1 MKNIIYLFAFILFTF
16 SSWGQQILEVPGLQ
30 EYAHIDTA
38 NFSVLPSG
46 RYVKPAGKTLRINS
60 DAFGLAISPDGK
72 WGVSLHNAAFT
83 RVDLSNQIAKR
94 FPAFGTPDK
103 LSPYG
108 KSTFIGVVFSA
119 DSKKIYL
126 SGGDFG
132 TVLEVDIMDG
142 KVLRTLLING
152 KVGKRTFDESFITD
166 LVLLAEK
173 NQLLVLDQANYRLA
187 RLDLTSGKVVSN
199 TPTGRIPF
207 GISLSPDHKYAFVA
221 NVGMYAY
228 PIVEGTNEKNI
239 ESQHIPY
246 HPYGNDTKESREGTE
261 IEGKKIPGLGDPRS
275 DEAMSVFQI
284 DLNTNKI
291 VKKYKPGFQIGE
303 MVEEMEVVGG
313 SSPNSIA
320 VSSNYI
326 FVSNATND
334 NITVIDYKTRK
345 IKTHIPIQFSPL
357 LDKRRGYL
365 PFGLTLSKDEKTLY
379 VTLLGFNAVAIIDVE
394 SKKNKGF
401 LPTGW
406 GPTRVRLS
414 DDEQFI
420 YVTSCRGFGAGPN
433 GGKGYRAP
441 AQGTYIGDVQLGTFQ
456 IIPQPDAVKLA
467 EYTLQVKN
475 NTFVEKT
482 FSDRGNKVFSLK
494 SNVNSPIKH
503 IVYITKENR
512 TYDEVFG
519 QFKGAVGDST
529 IAKFG
534 LNQTVIDKNVVF
546 KNANISPNHHRI
558 ASQFAM
564 SDNFYCDSDASIHGH
579 HWMMGVIPNEWVE
592 ANSSV
597 SKSSKAL
604 SPAPGRRL
612 PKTTGSMDP
621 EDYAEIGGLWEALE
635 RKNVSFYNFGEA
647 NETGHVREDWF
658 DTLTGAGHIVMV
670 PMQKA
675 LYKNTSHNY
684 AGFNMSIPDQFR
696 VEQFTEEFT
705 KKWLKGKEKLPSLLT
720 IQLPN
725 DHGADVDSAAG
736 FPYRPSY
743 MEDNDLALGRM
754 LEFLSHTPYWKNM
767 LVVVTEDDPQG
778 GIDHIDAHRSILMM
792 AGPYVKKNYVSKRH
806 ANFGSILRVIYT
818 LLDIPAVNHY
828 DQTASILDDFFTEKP
843 DFTPYEF
850 VFPDK
855 RIFDADKT
863 MIKYNRKIDWRKIKK
878 TIEMDDVEDQRKNH

>member
-1 MKNIIYLFAFILFTF
+1 MKKIINLIFVLIYTF
-16 SSWGQQILEVPGLQ
+16 NGFGQQILEVPGLN
-30 EYAHIDTA
+30 EYAKIDTS
-38 NFSVLPSG
+38 NYSVLPSG

-60 DAFGLAISPDGK
+60 DAFGLAISPNGK
-72 WGVSLHNAAFT
+72 WAVSLHNAAFT
-83 RVDLSNQIAKR
+83 RVDLVNQSAKR

-132 TVLEVDIMDG
+132 TVLEVDIEDG
-142 KVLRTLLING
+142 KVLRTLSING
-152 KVGKRTFDESFITD
+152 KVGKKQWEESFTTD
-166 LVLLAEK
+166 LVLLEEK
-173 NQLLVLDQANYRLA
+173 NQLLVLDQANYRMA
-187 RLDLTSGKVVSN
+187 RLDLNSGKVISN

-207 GISLSPDHKYAFVA
+207 GISLSPDHKFAFVA

-261 IEGKKIPGLGDPRS
+261 IEGKKIPGVGDPRS

-320 VSSNYI
+320 VSSKYI

-334 NITVIDYKTRK
+334 NVTVIDYKTRK
-345 IKTHIPIQFSPL
+345 IKTHIPIQFSNV

-379 VTLLGFNAVAIIDVE
+379 VTLLGLNALAVIDVE
-394 SKKNKGF
+394 SQKSKGF
-401 LPTGW
+401 IPTGW

-414 DDEQFI
+414 ADEKMI
-420 YVTSCRGFGAGPN
+420 YATSCRGFGAGPN
-433 GGKGYRAP
+433 GGRGYRAP

-456 IIPQPDAVKLA
+456 MISTPNQSQLS
-467 EYTLQVKN
+467 EYTKLVQT
-475 NTFVEKT
+475 NTFVEK
-482 FSDRGNKVFSLK
+482 SIQDRGNKVFSLK
-494 SNVNSPIKH
+494 SNANSPIKH

-519 QFKGAVGDST
+519 QFKGAIGDSS

-558 ASQFAM
+558 ASQFAL

-597 SKSSKAL
+597 SKSSRYYLLHLA
-604 SPAPGRRL
+604 
-612 PKTTGSMDP
+612 
-621 EDYAEIGGLWEALE
+621 EDYLKLQVVWIRRIMLKSVDFGKPWSVKRFHSIILE
-635 RKNVSFYNFGEA
+635 RLMK
-647 NETGHVREDWF
+647 R
-658 DTLTGAGHIVMV
+658 VM
-670 PMQKA
+670 
-675 LYKNTSHNY
+675 L
-684 AGFNMSIPDQFR
+684 
-696 VEQFTEEFT
+696 
-705 KKWLKGKEKLPSLLT
+705 GKIGL
-720 IQLPN
+720 
-725 DHGADVDSAAG
+725 
-736 FPYRPSY
+736 
-743 MEDNDLALGRM
+743 
-754 LEFLSHTPYWKNM
+754 
-767 LVVVTEDDPQG
+767 
-778 GIDHIDAHRSILMM
+778 IL
-792 AGPYVKKNYVSKRH
+792 
-806 ANFGSILRVIYT
+806 
-818 LLDIPAVNHY
+818 
-828 DQTASILDDFFTEKP
+828 
-843 DFTPYEF
+843 
-850 VFPDK
+850 
-855 RIFDADKT
+855 
-863 MIKYNRKIDWRKIKK
+863 
-878 TIEMDDVEDQRKNH
+878 

>member
-1 MKNIIYLFAFILFTF
+1 MKKHCILLLLFFNQLISF
-16 SSWGQQILEVPGLQ
+16 GQQILEVPGLN
-30 EYAHIDTA
+30 EYATIDTTYY
-38 NFSVLPSG
+38 SVLPSG

-60 DAFGLAISPDGK
+60 DAFGLTISPDGK

-83 RVDLSNQIAKR
+83 RIDLKNQIAKR
-94 FPAFGTPDK
+94 FPDFGTPDR

-108 KSTFIGVVFSA
+108 KSTFLGVVFSA
-119 DSKKIYL
+119 DSRKIYV

-132 TVLEVDIMDG
+132 TVLEVSIEDG
-142 KVLRTLLING
+142 KVLRTFSING
-152 KVGKRTFDESFITD
+152 KDGKNEWADSFTSD
-166 LVLLAEK
+166 LVLLAEQ
-173 NQLLVLDQANYRLA
+173 NQLLILDHANYRLV
-187 RLDLTSGKVVSN
+187 RLDLITGKVLSSV
-199 TPTGRIPF
+199 PTGRIPF
-207 GISLSPDHKYAFVA
+207 GIILSPDHRFAFVA

-228 PIVEGTNEKNI
+228 PIVEGTTEKNLQ
-239 ESQHIPY
+239 SQYIPY
-246 HPYGNDTKESREGTE
+246 HPFGNDTKESREGTE

-275 DEAMSVFQI
+275 SEAMSVFQI
-284 DLNTNKI
+284 DLQTNKI
-291 VKKYKPGFQIGE
+291 IKKYKTGFQIGE

-320 VSSNYI
+320 VGSKYI

-334 NITVIDYKTRK
+334 NIAVIDYKNQK
-345 IKTHIPIQFSPL
+345 IKNHIPIKFSEQ

-379 VTLLGFNAVAIIDVE
+379 VALLGLNAVAIIDVE
-394 SKKNKGF
+394 TQKSKGF
-401 LPTGW
+401 IPTGW
-406 GPTRVRLS
+406 GATRVRLS
-414 DDEQFI
+414 SDEQTI
-420 YVTSCRGFGAGPN
+420 YITSCRGYGAGPN
-433 GGKGYRAP
+433 GGKGYKAP

-456 IIPQPDAVKLA
+456 IVPKPSQIQLA
-467 EYTLQVKN
+467 AYTQQVKN
-475 NTFVEKT
+475 NTFVQKT
-482 FSDRGNKVFSLK
+482 SLARGNKVFSLK
-494 SNVNSPIKH
+494 SNANSPIKH

-519 QFKGAVGDST
+519 QFKGALGDST
-529 IAKFG
+529 LAKFG
-534 LNQTVIDKNVVF
+534 LNQTVIEKNKVF
-546 KNANISPNHHRI
+546 NHADISPNHHRI

-597 SKSSKAL
+597 SKTGKIFSN
-604 SPAPGRRL
+604 APGRRM

-635 RKNVSFYNFGEA
+635 RKSISFYNFGQA

-684 AGFNMSIPDQFR
+684 AGFNTSIPDQFR
-696 VEQFTEEFT
+696 MEQFKEEFT
-705 KKWLKGKEKLPSLLT
+705 SKWLKGKDKLPALLA

-736 FPYRPSY
+736 FPYKPSY
-743 MEDNDLALGRM
+743 MADNDLALGRM
-754 LEFLSHTPYWKNM
+754 LAFLSHTPYWKNM

-778 GIDHIDAHRSILMM
+778 GVDHIDAHRSILMM

-818 LLDIPAVNHY
+818 LFNIPAVNHY
-828 DQTASILDDFFTEKP
+828 DQTATILDDFFTEVP

-878 TIEMDDVEDQRKNH
+878 TVEMDDVEDQRKNH